1 MADRT
6 VNLGIITAFGE
17 ARNAGYTGT
26 KAEFGEG
33 LKKSADYAN
42 NAEISAN
49 SASQYAQNASQ
60 SAQDA
65 NSYSSTAQQSAQNAS
80 QSAQNASSYADRA
93 ETAAQTA
100 IDHAYTISVE
110 DSTLVIGGN

>member
-17 ARNAGYTGT
+17 ARSAGYTGT

-33 LKKSADYAN
+33 LKKSADYAS

-49 SASQYAQNASQ
+49 NASRSAENASQ

-65 NSYSSTAQQSAQNAS
+65 SGYSSTAQQSAQSAS
-80 QSAQNASSYADRA
+80 QSEQNASGYADRA

-110 DSTLVIGGN
+110 NSTLIIGGH

>member
-17 ARNAGYTGT
+17 ARSAGYTGT

-49 SASQYAQNASQ
+49 NASQ
-60 SAQDA
+60 SAETAETAATNASNSQTQAQGYA
-65 NSYSSTAQQSAQNAS
+65 NSARNYANSAEQAKT
-80 QSAQNASSYADRA
+80 DA